1 MPDGK
6 SSERAKTFRKA
17 LTPPEAR
24 LWAALRRRGLE
35 DLRFRRQHPIGPFIL
50 DFFCAEA
57 MLAVE
62 VDGASHQDPER
73 AELDRRRSAWLATRN
88 IRVIRITARDV
99 RDELPHVLDFIG
111 RTALERLPPGSPP
124 PSRRPSGRRATSP
137 SPGDGEES

>member
-1 MPDGK
+1 M
-6 SSERAKTFRKA
+6 
-17 LTPPEAR
+17 
-24 LWAALRRRGLE
+24 
-35 DLRFRRQHPIGPFIL
+35 

-88 IRVIRITARDV
+88 IRVVRIAARDV

-124 PSRRPSGRRATSP
+124 PLRRPEGRRATSP
-137 SPGDGEES
+137 RCGEEK